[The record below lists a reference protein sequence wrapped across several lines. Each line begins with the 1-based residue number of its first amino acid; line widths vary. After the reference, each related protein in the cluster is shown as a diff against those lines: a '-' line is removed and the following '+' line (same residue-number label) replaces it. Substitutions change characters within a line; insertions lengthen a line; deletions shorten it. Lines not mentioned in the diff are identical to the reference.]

1 MACCLPSLPDSTEP
15 HLLPYKTQAR
25 IPYATSHQ
33 EELPQSSV
41 SLAQVTGHRSIDA
54 RQKAVTELLSPEA
67 WLPPEAARGLLAS
80 CHVPTDLHHYR
91 NKDFSKRLPKN
102 ILILPPLKNSSHQL
116 TKKNQLPSLK
126 KAVASIIYSATTCC
140 CSWVPFSLNLMVGT
154 TENISTLPS
163 VSLALHTKW
172 VAVTLMVNENFPPDP
187 LSQRLLT
194 VCPISLGAF
203 FP

>member
-41 SLAQVTGHRSIDA
+41 SLAQVTGVLMPGRKQWQSSSVPKHGYPQ
-54 RQKAVTELLSPEA
+54 RQPGACLLPAMPPLTYITTEIKTL
-67 WLPPEAARGLLAS
+67 
-80 CHVPTDLHHYR
+80 V
-91 NKDFSKRLPKN
+91 KDFPKT